1 MSRGLTQNIVRCL
14 VALALCAALT
24 GSVVAPAPENLPT
37 IALGQTGLYRL
48 EIALLVFYGSLALLT
63 PAFSALAWGRL
74 PVEISTR
81 GARFADEADRWAGQH
96 QATIKALQKTTK
108 RLSQGLATASMEIDR
123 LKAEDVTKHDQ
134 R

>member
-1 MSRGLTQNIVRCL
+1 MSRGLTRNIVRGL
-14 VALALCAALT
+14 VTLALSAALI
-24 GSVVAPAPENLPT
+24 GSVVAPTPENLPT
-37 IALGQTGLYRL
+37 VALGQVGIYRL

-81 GARFADEADRWAGQH
+81 GARFAEKDDQWAGQH
-96 QATIKALQKTTK
+96 EATIKALEKTTK

-123 LKAEDVTKHDQ
+123 INTGERDKA
-134 R
+134 